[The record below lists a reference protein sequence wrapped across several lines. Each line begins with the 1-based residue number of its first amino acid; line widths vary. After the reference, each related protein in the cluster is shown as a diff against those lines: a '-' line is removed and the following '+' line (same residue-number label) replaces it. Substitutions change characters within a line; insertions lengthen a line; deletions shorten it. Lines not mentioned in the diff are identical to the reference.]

1 MLLYFL
7 LDSSTSIILW
17 LIKYLGLVI
26 YYSISYLFTSNEL
39 TEKEKEEKK
48 TLEMLVEQK
57 ADIELIKKYIASLDK
72 IKDTEKE
79 KKD

>member
-7 LDSSTSIILW
+7 LDTSTSLVLL
-17 LIKYLGLVI
+17 LIKYLGLGI

-39 TEKEKEEKK
+39 TDKEKEDKK

-57 ADIELIKKYIASLDK
+57 ADLDIIKKYIENL
-72 IKDTEKE
+72 EKE
-79 KKD
+79 KKQKTD

>member
-1 MLLYFL
+1 MILYFL
-7 LDSSTSIILW
+7 LDTSTSIVLW
-17 LIKYLGLVI
+17 LIKYLGLGI
-26 YYSISYLFTSNEL
+26 YYSISYLFFSQDL

-57 ADIELIKKYIASLDK
+57 ADIEIIKQYIEN
-72 IKDTEKE
+72 IEKNRNKP

>member
-1 MLLYFL
+1 M
-7 LDSSTSIILW
+7 
-17 LIKYLGLVI
+17 
-26 YYSISYLFTSNEL
+26 
-39 TEKEKEEKK
+39 
-48 TLEMLVEQK
+48 MEQK

>member
-7 LDSSTSIILW
+7 LDTSTSIVLW
-17 LIKYLGLVI
+17 LIKYLGLGI
-26 YYSISYLFTSNEL
+26 YYSISYLFFSQDL

-57 ADIELIKKYIASLDK
+57 ADIEIIKQYIEN
-72 IKDTEKE
+72 IEKNRNKP